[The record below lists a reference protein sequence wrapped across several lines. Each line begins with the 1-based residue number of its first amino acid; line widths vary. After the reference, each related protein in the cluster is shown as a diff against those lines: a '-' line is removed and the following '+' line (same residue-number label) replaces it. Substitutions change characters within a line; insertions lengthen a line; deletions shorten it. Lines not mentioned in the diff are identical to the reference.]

1 MLASG
6 VTLFRTYAIDPS
18 VASCCRPVAGGS
30 GPERR
35 AVWGPLPP
43 PSLRPRPRAAVL
55 APAGGLRSL
64 VIAIGRAAAAVGVRR
79 GRVAVAPLGVHQ
91 LRELKAMQSQ
101 V

>member
-1 MLASG
+1 
-6 VTLFRTYAIDPS
+6 
-18 VASCCRPVAGGS
+18 VAGGS

-43 PSLRPRPRAAVL
+43 PSLRPRPRAVL
-55 APAGGLRSL
+55 APAGGLRLL

-79 GRVAVAPLGVHQ
+79 RVAVAPLCVHQ